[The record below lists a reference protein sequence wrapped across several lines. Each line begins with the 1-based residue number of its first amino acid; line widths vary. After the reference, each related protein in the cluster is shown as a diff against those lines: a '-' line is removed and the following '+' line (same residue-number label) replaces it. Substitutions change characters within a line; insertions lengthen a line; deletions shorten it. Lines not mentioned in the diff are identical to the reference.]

1 MREWKATSP
10 PRMPD
15 RIESNTRTVMVLT
28 AFSRITGLVRDGVLS
43 RALGANQLTSAFWF
57 AFLIPNLFRRLFGE
71 GALSAAF
78 LPVYA
83 KLRDRDPEQ
92 AAQLATTV
100 IALLMIGLGV
110 VVLLGEG
117 VLFFV
122 SAMRNHD
129 DIAIWLM
136 MITLPYMPLVCLVAI
151 LGAMLQVMGR
161 FGPAAAAPI
170 LLNGAIIIAVTATA
184 WTTIDDGQARLLSVV
199 WAAVAMVLAGLL
211 QVTWMMWSLRG
222 RAGWNWNPAAAM
234 KPLQSVWRASL
245 PMILGLGVLQLNT
258 FFDGLI
264 ASYPAVAGTESFF
277 GATYPLNE
285 GTMTIVSYAQRLYQF
300 PLGVFAI
307 SVATAIYPVL
317 ARQADD
323 ERSFTDTLR
332 RGLRLVLFIGVPASV
347 GLAMV
352 REPLAACIL
361 QGGEF
366 TVDDVHRVGAVL
378 LGYAT
383 AIWAYS
389 MNQIFTRSC
398 YAKMDMMTP
407 VRIAMGMVVLN
418 LILNITLIWTPLGET
433 ALAWSTAICAVLQ
446 CLLLLRAT
454 GRHVSNPVD
463 ATVVATAVR
472 VIGLSVA
479 MGAAVGWSSTW
490 LEVDTGIV
498 GSIVQLTV
506 MVGVGSGVYAIG
518 ARVLRMPELRWSLGR
533 H

>member
-1 MREWKATSP
+1 
-10 PRMPD
+10 
-15 RIESNTRTVMVLT
+15 MVLT
-28 AFSRITGLVRDGVLS
+28 AFSRVTGLVRDGVLS
-43 RALGANQLTSAFWF
+43 RVLGANQLTSAFWF

-71 GALSAAF
+71 GALTAAF

-83 KLRDRDPEQ
+83 KLRDRDPQQ
-92 AAQLATTV
+92 AAQLAT
-100 IALLMIGLGV
+100 LMIAGLMTGLGV
-110 VVLLGEG
+110 LVLLGEA

-122 SAMRNHD
+122 SAARNHD

-136 MITLPYMPLVCLVAI
+136 MITLPYMPLVCLAAV

-161 FGPAAAAPI
+161 FGPPAAAPL
-170 LLNGAIIIAVTATA
+170 LLNGAIIIAVTTMA
-184 WTTIDDGQARLLSVV
+184 WTTTDHEQARLLSVV
-199 WAAVAMVLAGLL
+199 GAAVAMVVAGLL
-211 QVTWMMWSLRG
+211 QVGWMLWSLRD
-222 RAGWNWNPAAAM
+222 RAGWNWNPLAAM
-234 KPLQSVWRASL
+234 PPLKRVWRTSL

-258 FFDGLI
+258 FLDGLI
-264 ASYPAVAGTESFF
+264 ASYPVFGSDTIL
-277 GATYPLNE
+277 GATYPLDD
-285 GTMTIVSYAQRLYQF
+285 GTMTIISYAQRLYQF

-317 ARQADD
+317 ARQSDD

-332 RGLRLVLFIGVPASV
+332 RGLRMVLFIGVPASV
-347 GLAMV
+347 GLALV

-389 MNQIFTRSC
+389 MNQVFTRSC
-398 YAKMDMMTP
+398 YAKTDMMTP

-433 ALAWSTAICAVLQ
+433 ALAWSTAICAILQ

-454 GRHVSNPVD
+454 GRHVSHPID

-472 VIGLSVA
+472 VVVLSAA
-479 MGAAVGWSSTW
+479 MGAVVAWSSTW
-490 LEVDTGIV
+490 VDTDDDIV
-498 GSIVQLTV
+498 GSIVRLAV
-506 MVGVGSGVYAIG
+506 MVGVGGGVYAVG
-518 ARVLRMPELRWSLGR
+518 ARMLRMPELRWSLGR
-533 H
+533 R